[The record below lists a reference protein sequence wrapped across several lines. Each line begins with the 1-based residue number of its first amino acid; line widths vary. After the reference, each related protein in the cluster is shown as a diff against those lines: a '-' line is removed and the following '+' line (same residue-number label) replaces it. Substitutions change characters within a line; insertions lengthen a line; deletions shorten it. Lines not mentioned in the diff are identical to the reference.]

1 MKLNT
6 KVVTGSVKL
15 NYVNI
20 KEARSNALSSEPKY
34 SITIIIPKE
43 SNTMDKIYEGI
54 YNATKNGL
62 DIWGGKVPDN
72 LITCLKDGDA
82 TGRKEYESGLP
93 LPGNGRGYYQEY
105 SKHLIFHRFHYFT
118 IHSLWKT
125 FWFFLFFPHFQPS
138 FQHFLNFTPLLLLK
152 KIRLFVFFHLFT
164 FSQRCAQQEK
174 KSVIP
179 FYYADLRTHFHKSTA
194 PTTKTK
200 LFYFFILF

>member
-34 SITIIIPKE
+34 SITIIIHKE

-62 DIWGGKVPDN
+62 DIWDGKVPDN

-82 TGRKEYESGLP
+82 PGRKEYEDSFYINATSKYRPQVVDKDLKILSPDELYNGCLGRVSINFYPYNHKESGNCGISCEL
-93 LPGNGRGYYQEY
+93 
-105 SKHLIFHRFHYFT
+105 
-118 IHSLWKT
+118 
-125 FWFFLFFPHFQPS
+125 
-138 FQHFLNFTPLLLLK
+138 LNLQKLK
-152 KIRLFVFFHLFT
+152 DGEKIVNRASAVDD
-164 FSQRCAQQEK
+164 FSVA
-174 KSVIP
+174 
-179 FYYADLRTHFHKSTA
+179 YDDG
-194 PTTKTK
+194 
-200 LFYFFILF
+200 ILV

>member
-34 SITIIIPKE
+34 SITIIIHKE

-62 DIWGGKVPDN
+62 DIWDGKVPDN

-82 TGRKEYESGLP
+82 TGRKEYEDSFYINATSKYRPQVVDKDLKILSPDELYNGCLGRVSINFYPYNHKESGNCGISCEL
-93 LPGNGRGYYQEY
+93 
-105 SKHLIFHRFHYFT
+105 
-118 IHSLWKT
+118 
-125 FWFFLFFPHFQPS
+125 
-138 FQHFLNFTPLLLLK
+138 LNLQK
-152 KIRLFVFFHLFT
+152 RKDGEKIVNRASAVDD
-164 FSQRCAQQEK
+164 FSVA
-174 KSVIP
+174 
-179 FYYADLRTHFHKSTA
+179 YDDG
-194 PTTKTK
+194 
-200 LFYFFILF
+200 ILV

>member
-34 SITIIIPKE
+34 SITIIIHKE

-62 DIWGGKVPDN
+62 DIWDGKVPDN

-82 TGRKEYESGLP
+82 TGRKEYEDSFYINATSKYRPQVVDKDLKILSPDELYNGCLGRVSINLYPYNHKESGNCGISCEL
-93 LPGNGRGYYQEY
+93 
-105 SKHLIFHRFHYFT
+105 
-118 IHSLWKT
+118 
-125 FWFFLFFPHFQPS
+125 
-138 FQHFLNFTPLLLLK
+138 LNLQKLK
-152 KIRLFVFFHLFT
+152 DGEKIVNRASAVDD
-164 FSQRCAQQEK
+164 FSVA
-174 KSVIP
+174 
-179 FYYADLRTHFHKSTA
+179 YDDG
-194 PTTKTK
+194 
-200 LFYFFILF
+200 ILV

>member
-34 SITIIIPKE
+34 SIINKE

-62 DIWGGKVPDN
+62 DIWDGKVPDN

-82 TGRKEYESGLP
+82 TGRKEYEDSFYINATSKYRPQVVDKDLKILSPDELYNGCLGRVSINFYPYNHKESGNCGISCEL
-93 LPGNGRGYYQEY
+93 
-105 SKHLIFHRFHYFT
+105 
-118 IHSLWKT
+118 
-125 FWFFLFFPHFQPS
+125 
-138 FQHFLNFTPLLLLK
+138 LNLQKLK
-152 KIRLFVFFHLFT
+152 DGEKIVNRASAVDD
-164 FSQRCAQQEK
+164 FSVA
-174 KSVIP
+174 
-179 FYYADLRTHFHKSTA
+179 YDDG
-194 PTTKTK
+194 
-200 LFYFFILF
+200 ILV

>member
-34 SITIIIPKE
+34 SITIIIHKE

-72 LITCLKDGDA
+72 LITCLKDGDT
-82 TGRKEYESGLP
+82 TGRKEYEDSFYNGCFGRVSISFYPYNHKESGNCGISCEL
-93 LPGNGRGYYQEY
+93 
-105 SKHLIFHRFHYFT
+105 
-118 IHSLWKT
+118 
-125 FWFFLFFPHFQPS
+125 
-138 FQHFLNFTPLLLLK
+138 LNLQKLK
-152 KIRLFVFFHLFT
+152 DGEKIVNRASAVDD
-164 FSQRCAQQEK
+164 FS
-174 KSVIP
+174 VV
-179 FYYADLRTHFHKSTA
+179 DDG
-194 PTTKTK
+194 
-200 LFYFFILF
+200 ILV

>member
-34 SITIIIPKE
+34 SITIIIHKE

-62 DIWGGKVPDN
+62 DIWDGKVPDN

-82 TGRKEYESGLP
+82 TGRKENEDSFYINATSKYRPQVVDKDLKILSPDELYNGCLGRVSINFYPYNHKDSGNCGISCEL
-93 LPGNGRGYYQEY
+93 LNLQKLKDGEKIVNRASAVDDFSVVDDGI
-105 SKHLIFHRFHYFT
+105 LI
-118 IHSLWKT
+118 
-125 FWFFLFFPHFQPS
+125 
-138 FQHFLNFTPLLLLK
+138 
-152 KIRLFVFFHLFT
+152 
-164 FSQRCAQQEK
+164 
-174 KSVIP
+174 
-179 FYYADLRTHFHKSTA
+179 
-194 PTTKTK
+194 
-200 LFYFFILF
+200 